1 MNAIYDAERD
11 EDFEGKELGELELKF
26 REYKEGLTVKELK
39 ELLINEAD
47 DNIIYIMTKNRSREI
62 TRLVMPVMKDSSGK
76 ETVNDSGTSIR
87 FVLNNEE

>member
-11 EDFEGKELGELELKF
+11 EDFDGKEFGELELKF

-47 DNIIYIMTKNRSREI
+47 NNVISIMTKNGTREI
-62 TRLVMPVMKDSSGK
+62 THLVMPVMKDSSGK
-76 ETVNDSGTSIR
+76 ETVNDTGTSIR